1 MTLRRRRLIGEINII
16 PLVDVVLVLLM
27 VFMMTA
33 PMLTPGVSVDLPRTG
48 AEVLPKE
55 QDEPLVVTVRPDGRV
70 FLGDNEVEDPWT
82 LPRKVKA
89 VRREAPNRSVLLRG
103 DKEVPYGA
111 VAATLTLLQKG
122 GVADVGLVTEPV
134 EGP

>member
-1 MTLRRRRLIGEINII
+1 MGEINII

-33 PMLTPGVSVDLPRTG
+33 PMLTPGVTVDLPQTG
-48 AEVLPKE
+48 AEALPKQ

-70 FLGDNEVEDPWT
+70 FLGDNEVADPWT

-89 VRREAPNRSVLLRG
+89 VRREAPNRPVLLRG

-122 GVADVGLVTEPV
+122 GVANVGLVTEPV

>member
-1 MTLRRRRLIGEINII
+1 MGEINII

-33 PMLTPGVSVDLPRTG
+33 PMLTPGVEVDLPQTE
-48 AEVLPKE
+48 AEALPEEE
-55 QDEPLVVTVRPDGRV
+55 QEPLVVTVRPDGRV

-82 LPRKVKA
+82 LPRKIQA
-89 VRREAPNRSVLLRG
+89 TRRDAPHRRVLLRG

-122 GVADVGLVTEPV
+122 GVTDVGLVTEPV